1 MYDNGIACM
10 NHILQYILTKNYNA
24 NVLICERIVHLTTQP
39 GLKIKKDFFK
49 TGGTIQFLG
58 DS

>member
-1 MYDNGIACM
+1 MVLLAES
-10 NHILQYILTKNYNA
+10 HTTVLTKKYNA

-49 TGGTIQFLG
+49 TAGTIQFLG